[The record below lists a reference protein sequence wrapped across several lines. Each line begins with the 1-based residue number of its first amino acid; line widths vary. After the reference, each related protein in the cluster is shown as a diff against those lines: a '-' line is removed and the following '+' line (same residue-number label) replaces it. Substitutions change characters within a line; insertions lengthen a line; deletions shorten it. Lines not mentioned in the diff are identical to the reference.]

1 VIVTVTL
8 NPALEVRY
16 DADQVELGTANRVS
30 RVRSRAGGR
39 GLTVAGLVQ
48 IFGHDVVA
56 AGLVGGSSG
65 ELIRTDLARSGVA
78 TQFTRISAESR
89 RSIRIVAASTSQVTT
104 LEEPSPYITTEEL
117 GRLATD
123 YRALLD
129 GATAVVLCGSLPAG
143 LPAETYGSLTSY
155 ATEAGVP
162 VILNASGSALRHGA
176 ARGPAL
182 VIPEGVAEVTEF
194 ARAGTGRDGTG
205 APSAVVLLTDRGV
218 RVVTADGEWH
228 AAGQPVTGEAGTG
241 EPGTG
246 ESGTGES
253 AATGA
258 LTSGRLDALVAG
270 FVPGIALGWSWPD
283 MLRHALALVESV
295 TSDGEADLAAYEK
308 LLPEVTVTGPRG

>member
-1 VIVTVTL
+1 
-8 NPALEVRY
+8 
-16 DADQVELGTANRVS
+16 
-30 RVRSRAGGR
+30 
-39 GLTVAGLVQ
+39 
-48 IFGHDVVA
+48 
-56 AGLVGGSSG
+56 
-65 ELIRTDLARSGVA
+65 
-78 TQFTRISAESR
+78 
-89 RSIRIVAASTSQVTT
+89 
-104 LEEPSPYITTEEL
+104 
-117 GRLATD
+117 
-123 YRALLD
+123 
-129 GATAVVLCGSLPAG
+129 
-143 LPAETYGSLTSY
+143 
-155 ATEAGVP
+155 
-162 VILNASGSALRHGA
+162 
-176 ARGPAL
+176 

-228 AAGQPVTGEAGTG
+228 ATGQPVTGEPGAG

-246 ESGTGES
+246 ESGTGESGAGES